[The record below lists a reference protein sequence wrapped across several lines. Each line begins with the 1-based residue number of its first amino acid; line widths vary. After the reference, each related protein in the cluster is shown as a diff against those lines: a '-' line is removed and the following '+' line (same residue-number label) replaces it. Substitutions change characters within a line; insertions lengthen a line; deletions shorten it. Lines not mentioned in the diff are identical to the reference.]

1 MSKIEAAFN
10 RGLFP
15 GGEYQLDLDMSGF
28 DRGDPATR
36 WQTHAIAA
44 QNGILTVNEIREVE
58 GYSPMVGETI
68 KKPSKNIENIE

>member
-1 MSKIEAAFN
+1 
-10 RGLFP
+10 
-15 GGEYQLDLDMSGF
+15 MSGF

-44 QNGILTVNEIREVE
+44 QNGILTVDEIREVE